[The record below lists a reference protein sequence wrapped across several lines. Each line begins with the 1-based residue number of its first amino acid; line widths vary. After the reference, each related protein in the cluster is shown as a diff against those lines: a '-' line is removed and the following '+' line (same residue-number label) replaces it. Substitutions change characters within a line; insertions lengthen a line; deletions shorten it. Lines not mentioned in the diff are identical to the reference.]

1 MYFFICIIIRFI
13 NKNKIICC
21 PPFGVLC
28 IHTQDDAVEKISAL
42 ALQGQ
47 KSDKLTEDKST
58 TTTVK
63 VTTEKPDEEKYCLTE
78 DCIHSASNV
87 LEQMDQQV
95 EPCEDFY
102 NFACGKF
109 IKNTVIP
116 DDQVS
121 VTTFS
126 LIGERLQ
133 EQLRLLVSE
142 EVGENESKPFT
153 IAKNIF
159 KACMNK
165 RKSSNIYFPVFHSID
180 T

>member
-1 MYFFICIIIRFI
+1 MSLSSRLKLLIFCFIVTRFI
-13 NKNKIICC
+13 KKQHIFFC
-21 PPFGVLC
+21 LS
-28 IHTQDDAVEKISAL
+28 TQDDAVEKISAL

-47 KSDKLTEDKST
+47 KSEKLTEDKST
-58 TTTVK
+58 ETAAK
-63 VTTEKPDEEKYCLTE
+63 VTTEKFDDANICLKEE
-78 DCIHSASNV
+78 CIHSASNV
-87 LEQMDQQV
+87 LKQMDQQV
-95 EPCEDFY
+95 EPCDDFY
-102 NFACGKF
+102 NFACGNF

-133 EQLRLLVSE
+133 EQLRLLVTE
-142 EVGENESKPFT
+142 EVGDNESKPFT

-165 RKSSNIYFPVFHSID
+165 RKNIIIILIQIKL
-180 T
+180 